1 MYSFEYKAVSG
12 YLLPEKAVYLKEY
25 KALLIADAHLGKAV
39 SFRRMGV
46 PVPRGT
52 TQANL
57 QTISRLIAQTGA
69 TRVVF
74 LGDLFHSQAA
84 LQSAVLT
91 QWHAWRQAHTSVE
104 VVLVEGNHDAKA
116 FRAKVSPLELGIT
129 LVEEP
134 WFIDPER
141 RTLALCHLPQTVP
154 GAYAITGHIHPSFNL
169 YGRAG
174 ESARL
179 PCFWFGEQCAVLPAF
194 GEFTGSHV
202 VQPEPGDRVYV
213 IADDSVLP
221 VPRG

>member
-12 YLLPEKAVYLKEY
+12 YLFPEKAVYLKEY
-25 KALLIADAHLGKAV
+25 QTLLIADAHLGKAV
-39 SFRRMGV
+39 SFRRLGV

-52 TQANL
+52 TQSNL

-91 QWHAWRQAHTSVE
+91 QWHAWRQAHASVAI
-104 VVLVEGNHDAKA
+104 VLVEGNHDAKA

-134 WFIDPER
+134 WFIDTER
-141 RTLALCHLPQTVP
+141 RMLALCHFPQTVP

-202 VQPEPGDRVYV
+202 VLPEPGDRVYV